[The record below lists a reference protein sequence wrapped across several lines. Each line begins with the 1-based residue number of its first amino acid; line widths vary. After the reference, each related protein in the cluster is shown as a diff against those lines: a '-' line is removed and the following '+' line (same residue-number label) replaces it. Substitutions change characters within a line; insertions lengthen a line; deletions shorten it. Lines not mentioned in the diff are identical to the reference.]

1 MKECKTKHCKEV
13 MDLYRLLRK
22 AIFLTLVTLFTIVT
36 VTLAWLANNNAVSG
50 DGLNILGSN
59 QSGFELMTE
68 GTDMDPE
75 LKQYLTDN
83 SILCWKLSEE
93 SNLNNYGS
101 NSEGVA
107 PGSSGNLVFYVI
119 PNLDGSLNINF
130 TLDILPIKKDESL
143 DSDTMTKVEKFLRG
157 HLLFACKY
165 TIGETEKRA
174 LVDVKGGNFSIELPN
189 DTKAG
194 QKQEVVLEWFWPYT
208 LNEANNYY
216 VYGNGISDMTSN
228 QEYSDYFFYNKTG
241 NVNISSDFGK
251 LNFYYNE
258 ADQMIGDKA
267 KAIAIIITA
276 DLAS

>member
-1 MKECKTKHCKEV
+1 MKNSKIKRTEEV
-13 MDLYRLLRK
+13 INLYRLLRK
-22 AIFLTLVTLFTIVT
+22 TIFLTSVTLFTIVT
-36 VTLAWLANNNAVSG
+36 VTVAWFVNNNAVSG
-50 DGLNILGSN
+50 DGLNIASSD
-59 QSGFELMTE
+59 QVGFDLITE
-68 GTDMDPE
+68 GDDIDQE
-75 LKQYLTDN
+75 LKQYLTDD

-101 NSEGVA
+101 NSDGVA

-143 DSDTMTKVEKFLRG
+143 DSDTMTKVKNILRG

-165 TIGETEKRA
+165 TIGETEKRT
-174 LVDVKGGNFSIELPN
+174 LVNVKDGNFSIELPN
-189 DTKAG
+189 DTKSG

-208 LNEANNYY
+208 LNEANNHY
-216 VYGNGISDMTSN
+216 VYGNEISNMTSN

-241 NVNISSDFGK
+241 SVNISSDFGK

-258 ADQMIGDKA
+258 ADQMIGDKS
-267 KAIAIIITA
+267 KAVAIIITA
-276 DLAS
+276 DLSS